1 MSGVLIVFVNLRRI
15 KQYQIIHVF
24 ASPLGSD
31 LFVLNYRS
39 FEKDQC
45 KQIHLYVLGN
55 VYNIKEPEWF
65 TRIKR
70 NQLRSPFWEN
80 VMFIS

>member
-1 MSGVLIVFVNLRRI
+1 M
-15 KQYQIIHVF
+15 IHVF

-45 KQIHLYVLGN
+45 KQNNLYVLGN
-55 VYNIKEPEWF
+55 GCNVKEPDWF
-65 TRIKR
+65 TRIKK
-70 NQLRSPFWEN
+70 NQLRSPVWNN